1 LSINRHFIRDWG
13 ALPQLVVAL
22 WLIIGGAWLAGAEL
36 FALLMGQPFDS
47 LHLAGGIVLFVG
59 GILFGA
65 FLLRRLDTTGTV
77 IEED

>member
-1 LSINRHFIRDWG
+1 LQLG

-22 WLIIGGAWLAGAEL
+22 WVIIGGAWLAGAEL
-36 FALLMGQPFDS
+36 FALLMSQPFNS

-59 GILFGA
+59 GVLFGA
-65 FLLRRLDTTGTV
+65 FLLRRLGTTGTV

>member
-1 LSINRHFIRDWG
+1 MG
-13 ALPQLVVAL
+13 ALPQLVAAL

-47 LHLAGGIVLFVG
+47 LHLAGGIVLLVG

-65 FLLRRLDTTGTV
+65 FLLRRLDSPGAA
-77 IEED
+77 IKED